1 MKTIT
6 LLPADTYTVVNKSL
20 LNNDDRKNL
29 IALYEPI
36 IGPIAVALY
45 LTLWNDL
52 DKIELTSDDLNHHHL
67 MTIMKI
73 ATKDKVNIIERN
85 HASITTSFNASS
97 LSFTSLRVMA
107 IASTAYTIHKAI
119 KNMFILL
126 FSFHE
131 INIFYCGL

>member
-52 DKIELTSDDLNHHHL
+52 DKLEITSDDLNHHHL
-67 MTIMKI
+67 MTLV
-73 ATKDKVNIIERN
+73 AVNMD
-85 HASITTSFNASS
+85 H
-97 LSFTSLRVMA
+97 LSFLVLQRWVLHSA
-107 IASTAYTIHKAI
+107 
-119 KNMFILL
+119 KNSNLL
-126 FSFHE
+126 E
-131 INIFYCGL
+131 I